1 MTEHIL
7 SMLGLAL
14 KAGRVEVGEEPVGA
28 AARAKKARV
37 IFVAQD
43 AAPSSMRRAQSFART
58 GSTLCVTLPADKDAL
73 GRSLGRSSVAMCAVT
88 DIGFAES
95 LVRKLAALDSKTY
108 QPAADTLAVK
118 ARRARERKEEQLRH
132 EKNLRQGR
140 HRVHGG
146 KPPEPPHASPEPPAP
161 EHRPPAP
168 EHRRPPRREYPEG
181 RPDRVYKERSG
192 RPPRDKRPAKKEA
205 PGARYENA
213 RPVKKGK
220 GSRKTTGR

>member
-43 AAPSSMRRAQSFART
+43 AAPSSVRRAQSFART

-88 DIGFAES
+88 DIGFAQS
-95 LVRKLAALDSKTY
+95 LVQKLAALDSETY
-108 QPAADTLAVK
+108 QDAADTLAVK
-118 ARRARERKEEQLRH
+118 AKRARERKEEQLRH
-132 EKNLRQGR
+132 EKNLRQGKK
-140 HRVHGG
+140 RVHAE
-146 KPPEPPHASPEPPAP
+146 KPAEPEPAPPPARPAAKRPSRPNSDRRRAERPKRRTEPPGQRFA
-161 EHRPPAP
+161 
-168 EHRRPPRREYPEG
+168 G
-181 RPDRVYKERSG
+181 SL
-192 RPPRDKRPAKKEA
+192 
-205 PGARYENA
+205 
-213 RPVKKGK
+213 PVKKGK
-220 GSRKTTGR
+220 GSRKKTGK

>member
-37 IFVAQD
+37 IFVVQD
-43 AAPSSMRRAQSFART
+43 AAPSSVRRAQSFART

-95 LVRKLAALDSKTY
+95 LVKKLAALDSETY
-108 QPAADTLAVK
+108 QDAADTLSVK

-132 EKNLRQGR
+132 EKNLRQGKK
-140 HRVHGG
+140 RVHAE
-146 KPPEPPHASPEPPAP
+146 KPAEPEPAPPARPAAKRPSRPSSARRRAERPKRRTEPPD
-161 EHRPPAP
+161 
-168 EHRRPPRREYPEG
+168 RRFAG
-181 RPDRVYKERSG
+181 SL
-192 RPPRDKRPAKKEA
+192 
-205 PGARYENA
+205 
-213 RPVKKGK
+213 PVKKGK
-220 GSRKTTGR
+220 GSRKPSGKGKQQ

>member
-43 AAPSSMRRAQSFART
+43 AAPSSVRRAQSFART

-88 DIGFAES
+88 DIGFAQS
-95 LVRKLAALDSKTY
+95 LVQKLAALDSETY
-108 QPAADTLAVK
+108 QDAADTLAVK
-118 ARRARERKEEQLRH
+118 AKRARERKEEQLRH
-132 EKNLRQGR
+132 EKNLRQGKK
-140 HRVHGG
+140 RVHAE
-146 KPPEPPHASPEPPAP
+146 KPAEPEPAPPARPAAKRPSRPNSAKRRQERPKRRTEPPDWRFA
-161 EHRPPAP
+161 
-168 EHRRPPRREYPEG
+168 G
-181 RPDRVYKERSG
+181 SL
-192 RPPRDKRPAKKEA
+192 
-205 PGARYENA
+205 
-213 RPVKKGK
+213 PVKKGK
-220 GSRKTTGR
+220 GSRKKTGK

>member
-43 AAPSSMRRAQSFART
+43 AAPSSVRRAQSFART

-95 LVRKLAALDSKTY
+95 WRRWTAAPT
-108 QPAADTLAVK
+108 
-118 ARRARERKEEQLRH
+118 
-132 EKNLRQGR
+132 
-140 HRVHGG
+140 
-146 KPPEPPHASPEPPAP
+146 
-161 EHRPPAP
+161 
-168 EHRRPPRREYPEG
+168 RRPPTRWPS
-181 RPDRVYKERSG
+181 RPDGRGSGKRNGSSMRKTCGRAKSVSMPRSPRHRSLRHRRRLPGLRRSG
-192 RPPRDKRPAKKEA
+192 HHGPAA
-205 PGARYENA
+205 PAGGRNGPSAGQRHPANGSPARC
-213 RPVKKGK
+213 R
-220 GSRKTTGR
+220 

>member
-43 AAPSSMRRAQSFART
+43 AAPSSVRRAQSFART
-58 GSTLCVTLPADKDAL
+58 GSTLCVTLPAGKDTL
-73 GRSLGRSSVAMCAVT
+73 GSSLGRTSVAMCAVT

-95 LVRKLAALDSKTY
+95 LVKKLAALDSETY
-108 QPAADTLAVK
+108 QDAADTLAVK

-132 EKNLRQGR
+132 EKNLRQGKK
-140 HRVHGG
+140 RVHAE
-146 KPPEPPHASPEPPAP
+146 KPAEPEPAPPARPAAKRPSRPSSARRRAERPKRRTEPPD
-161 EHRPPAP
+161 
-168 EHRRPPRREYPEG
+168 RRFAG
-181 RPDRVYKERSG
+181 SL
-192 RPPRDKRPAKKEA
+192 
-205 PGARYENA
+205 
-213 RPVKKGK
+213 PVKKGK
-220 GSRKTTGR
+220 GSRKPSGKGKQQ

>member
-43 AAPSSMRRAQSFART
+43 AAPSSVRRAQSFART
-58 GSTLCVTLPADKDAL
+58 CSTLCVTLPADKDAL

-95 LVRKLAALDSKTY
+95 LVKKLAEMDSETY
-108 QPAADTLAVK
+108 QDAADTLAVK
-118 ARRARERKEEQLRH
+118 AKRARERKEEQLRH
-132 EKNLRQGR
+132 EKNLRQGKK
-140 HRVHGG
+140 RVHAE
-146 KPPEPPHASPEPPAP
+146 KPAEPEPAPPARPAAKRPSRPNSVKRRQERPKRRTEPPD
-161 EHRPPAP
+161 
-168 EHRRPPRREYPEG
+168 RRFAG
-181 RPDRVYKERSG
+181 SL
-192 RPPRDKRPAKKEA
+192 
-205 PGARYENA
+205 
-213 RPVKKGK
+213 PVKKGK
-220 GSRKTTGR
+220 GSRKPSGKGKQQ

>member
-37 IFVAQD
+37 IFVAQV
-43 AAPSSMRRAQSFART
+43 AAPSSVRRAQSFART

-95 LVRKLAALDSKTY
+95 LVKKLAALDSETY
-108 QPAADTLAVK
+108 QDAADTLAIK
-118 ARRARERKEEQLRH
+118 AKRARERKEEQLRH
-132 EKNLRQGR
+132 EKNLRQGKK
-140 HRVHGG
+140 RVHGEAAPQPEATTPT
-146 KPPEPPHASPEPPAP
+146 PPTRPVEKRPSRPNSVKRRQERPKRRTEPPD
-161 EHRPPAP
+161 
-168 EHRRPPRREYPEG
+168 RRFAG
-181 RPDRVYKERSG
+181 SL
-192 RPPRDKRPAKKEA
+192 
-205 PGARYENA
+205 
-213 RPVKKGK
+213 PVKKGK
-220 GSRKTTGR
+220 GSRKSSGKGKQQ

>member
-43 AAPSSMRRAQSFART
+43 AAPSSVRRAQSFART
-58 GSTLCVTLPADKDAL
+58 GSTLCVTLPAGKDTL
-73 GRSLGRSSVAMCAVT
+73 GSSLGRTSVAMCAVT

-95 LVRKLAALDSKTY
+95 LVKKLAALDSETY
-108 QPAADTLAVK
+108 QDAADTLSVK

-132 EKNLRQGR
+132 EKNLRQGKK
-140 HRVHGG
+140 RVHAE
-146 KPPEPPHASPEPPAP
+146 KPAEPEPAPPARPAAKRPSRPSSARRRAERPKRRTEPPD
-161 EHRPPAP
+161 
-168 EHRRPPRREYPEG
+168 RRFAG
-181 RPDRVYKERSG
+181 SL
-192 RPPRDKRPAKKEA
+192 
-205 PGARYENA
+205 
-213 RPVKKGK
+213 PVKKGK
-220 GSRKTTGR
+220 GSRKPSGKGKQQ

>member
-95 LVRKLAALDSKTY
+95 LVRKLAALDSKIY

-132 EKNLRQGR
+132 EKNLRQGKKR
-140 HRVHGG
+140 THAE
-146 KPPEPPHASPEPPAP
+146 KPAEPEPAPPARPAAKRPSRPSSARRRAERPKRRTEPPD
-161 EHRPPAP
+161 
-168 EHRRPPRREYPEG
+168 RRFAG
-181 RPDRVYKERSG
+181 SL
-192 RPPRDKRPAKKEA
+192 
-205 PGARYENA
+205 
-213 RPVKKGK
+213 PVKKGK
-220 GSRKTTGR
+220 GSRKPSGKGKQQ